1 MERRF
6 QVSGFRLQAC
16 LTLMLCAGSV
26 RAGGEGRNTDYFQFT
41 PAQNRA
47 MNEAPML
54 AGRVKRGELDPL
66 EKRLPANP
74 LVVPLVEGPGY
85 YGGTWRMY
93 EIQND
98 FVIMRLLNN
107 YYPLTRWTPEA
118 DDIMPGVAESW
129 EYSADGR
136 TVTFHLRKGMRWSN
150 GDRFTSQDILF
161 WWGLCQDD
169 RMGMTP
175 PEWAYADGK
184 LMDVS
189 APDDETIVFTYPG
202 PFYFLPL
209 AMATGFWTPET
220 VLMPSKY
227 LKNFHPD
234 FNADYADFTE
244 FNRKNNVALNPDR
257 PTLGP
262 WRLVFISDTTDRAI
276 FERNPYY
283 YAVDPAGRQLPYI
296 DRIETIR
303 VQSPESGVLYAIS
316 GNLDAQ
322 FRGINFNDFALLK
335 RFAKR
340 GHYNI
345 RTWEEGTASWH
356 GIFPNLEQL
365 DPERRELFR
374 NQDFRRGLAIAINR
388 ERINQ
393 VVWNGLSRPQAAAI
407 TDESW
412 HFKSPRGQ
420 KVLKEWI
427 TKWSEYDPARASR
440 YLDAAGLDQRDAEGY
455 RMYRGKPFKVML
467 EFAGVPYAAD
477 EAPLIE
483 EDWRKVGV
491 RTVAQ
496 RATDIDLWTRIVAGQ
511 YDFYMQHNSEL
522 DLFTFPG
529 YVFPTFANTW
539 HPRTGRWY
547 ATGGKEGEAPVGVM
561 KTLLDIYER
570 CKREPDIEKR
580 HGLVLD
586 AIEIQ
591 LEQGPF
597 MIGTTGRQKTLVVTK
612 DYFHNVPKTGILGPW
627 AISQPGSK
635 FPEQFY
641 YDPGFLYEGREE

>member
-1 MERRF
+1 MK
-6 QVSGFRLQAC
+6 
-16 LTLMLCAGSV
+16 
-26 RAGGEGRNTDYFQFT
+26 
-41 PAQNRA
+41 
-47 MNEAPML
+47 EAPML
-54 AGRVKRGELDPL
+54 ARRVAGGDLEPL
-66 EKRLPANP
+66 AQRLPENP
-74 LVVPLVEGPGY
+74 LVVAPVDSPGY

-93 EIQND
+93 ETYGD
-98 FVIMRLLNN
+98 YVIMRLLNN

-129 EYSADGR
+129 NYSDDGR
-136 TVTFHLRKGMRWSN
+136 AVTFHLRKGLRWSS
-150 GDRFTSQDILF
+150 GDPFTSADILF
-161 WWGLCQDD
+161 WWGLCHDD
-169 RMGMTP
+169 RIGMTP
-175 PEWAYADGK
+175 PEWAFIDGK
-184 LMDVS
+184 LMEVS
-189 APDDETIVFTYPG
+189 APDATTIVFTYPE

-220 VLMPSKY
+220 VLMPSAY
-227 LKNFHPD
+227 LKQFHPD
-234 FNADYADFTE
+234 FNKDYADFTE

-262 WRLVFISDTTDRAI
+262 WRLAYMSDTTDRAI
-276 FERNPYY
+276 YERNPYY
-283 YAVDPAGRQLPYI
+283 YVVDTNGRQLPYI

-303 VQSPESGVLYAIS
+303 VQSPESGVLYTIS

-335 RFAKR
+335 RFAQR
-340 GHYNI
+340 GDYRI
-345 RTWEEGTASWH
+345 RTWEEGTAAWH
-356 GIFPNLEQL
+356 GVFPNLEQP
-365 DPERRELFR
+365 DPERRKLFV
-374 NQDFRRGLAIAINR
+374 NPDFRRGLAIAVNR

-412 HFKSPRGQ
+412 HFKSERGQ
-420 KVLKEWI
+420 RILKEWI
-427 TKWSEYDPARASR
+427 AKWSEFDPARAAQH
-440 YLDAAGLDQRDAEGY
+440 LDAAGLDRRDAEGFRLY
-455 RMYRGKPFKVML
+455 QGRRFEVTL
-467 EFAGVPYAAD
+467 EFANVPYAAD
-477 EAPLIE
+477 EAPLIAA
-483 EDWRKVGV
+483 DWQAVGI
-491 RTVAQ
+491 RTVAR
-496 RATDIDLWTRIVAGQ
+496 RATDIDLWTRIVAGK

-547 ATGGKEGEAPVGVM
+547 ATGGKEGEAPTGVTR
-561 KTLLDIYER
+561 TLLDIYER
-570 CKREPDIEKR
+570 CKREPDIAKR
-580 HGLVLD
+580 HDLVLD

-612 DYFHNVPKTGILGPW
+612 NYVRNVPETGILGPW
-627 AISQPGSK
+627 AICQPGSK

-641 YDPGFLYEGREE
+641 YDPSYLYGEGGGAP